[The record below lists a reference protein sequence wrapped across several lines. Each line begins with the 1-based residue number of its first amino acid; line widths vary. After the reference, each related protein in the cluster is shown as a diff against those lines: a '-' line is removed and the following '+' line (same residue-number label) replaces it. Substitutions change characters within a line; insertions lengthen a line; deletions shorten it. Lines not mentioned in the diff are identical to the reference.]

1 MPSREIKIL
10 IALISVLTAL
20 VIYRVATKEEPKRVR
35 ELTFKPV
42 VSGQRSAVSGEKT
55 PPLTSPLSPPWQGG
69 VGVVSKGGTK
79 GGVEKKPYRGVIR
92 NPFRSLYPPPPPP
105 PQILPKLP
113 VAPPPAPF
121 PVITTTVSSPAQIE
135 SGRIKFLG
143 FLQKE
148 GDRKIFLSKDKEVFI
163 VKKGDNIGVFEVGD
177 ISDSSVTLIAR
188 DTKEEFQ
195 LIIEDVKPTKPGILP
210 GSGRR

>member
-10 IALISVLTAL
+10 IALTSVLTAL

-42 VSGQRSAVSGEKT
+42 VSGQRSAVSGEKP
-55 PPLTSPLSPPWQGG
+55 PPLNTPLI
-69 VGVVSKGGTK
+69 KGGAK
-79 GGVEKKPYRGVIR
+79 GGGEKKPYRGVIR
-92 NPFRSLYPPPPPP
+92 NPFRSLYPPSPTP
-105 PQILPKLP
+105 PQILLKLP
-113 VAPPPAPF
+113 VAPPFAPF
-121 PVITTTVSSPAQIE
+121 PVITTTVSSSAQIE

-177 ISDSSVTLIAR
+177 ISDNSVTLIAR

>member
-42 VSGQRSAVSGEKT
+42 VSGQGPAVSGEKT
-55 PPLTSPLSPPWQGG
+55 PPLNPPLI
-69 VGVVSKGGTK
+69 KGGTK
-79 GGVEKKPYRGVIR
+79 GGVDKKPYRGVIR

-105 PQILPKLP
+105 PQILPKPP
-113 VAPPPAPF
+113 VTPPPAPF

-177 ISDSSVTLIAR
+177 ISDNSVTLIAR

-195 LIIEDVKPTKPGILP
+195 LTIEDVKPTKPGILP

>member
-20 VIYRVATKEEPKRVR
+20 VIYTVATKEEPKRVR

-42 VSGQRSAVSGEKT
+42 ARGQGPAVSGEKIEKVKE
-55 PPLTSPLSPPWQGG
+55 PLKTD
-69 VGVVSKGGTK
+69 
-79 GGVEKKPYRGVIR
+79 KKPYRGVIR

-113 VAPPPAPF
+113 VTPPPAPF
-121 PVITTTVSSPAQIE
+121 PVITTKGPSPAQIE
-135 SGRIKFLG
+135 LGRIKFLG

-163 VKKGDNIGVFEVGD
+163 VKKGDNIGVFEVGE
-177 ISDSSVTLIAR
+177 ISDNSVTLIVR
-188 DTKEEFQ
+188 DTKEEFR
-195 LIIEDVKPTKPGILP
+195 LSIEDVKPTKPGILP

>member
-35 ELTFKPV
+35 ELTFKPGV
-42 VSGQRSAVSGEKT
+42 RGQGPAVSGEKIEKVKEPVKT
-55 PPLTSPLSPPWQGG
+55 D
-69 VGVVSKGGTK
+69 
-79 GGVEKKPYRGVIR
+79 KKPYRGVIR
-92 NPFRSLYPPPPPP
+92 NPFQPLYPPPPPP
-105 PQILPKLP
+105 PVVISKP
-113 VAPPPAPF
+113 VPPPVPASF
-121 PVITTTVSSPAQIE
+121 PVITARGPSPAQIE

-163 VKKGDNIGVFEVGD
+163 VKKGDNIGLFEVGD
-177 ISDSSVTLIAR
+177 ISDSSVTMIAR
-188 DTKEEFQ
+188 DTKEEFR
-195 LIIEDVKPTKPGILP
+195 LSIEDVKPTKPGILP